1 MRIAETLGLD
11 ALALITEKQR
21 QQQSA
26 WRDAPADGYP
36 VMVNGQPF
44 VVLPD
49 VFPPRSDTELLL
61 GSLVVPTDG
70 AVLDVGTG
78 SGVLATF
85 ACQMG
90 ASRCIALDISP
101 AAVRNAEINAR
112 TLGVAD
118 RMQVRLSDGLGALT
132 DDEVFDL
139 VIANLPGR
147 AVQAQDHVEGTQWD
161 GGFRTH
167 RRFFGG
173 VGRHLA
179 PGGRIVM
186 TKANYPEINDLLAMA
201 EEHDFSASVLSKRP
215 STPDDPRTYY
225 ALSFSRNAV
234 LG

>member
-1 MRIAETLGLD
+1 MRIAVTLGPD
-11 ALALITEKQR
+11 ALALITEKQ
-21 QQQSA
+21 QEQQSV
-26 WRDAPADGYP
+26 WRDAPADGYQ

-61 GSLVVPTDG
+61 GSLDVPTDG

-78 SGVLATF
+78 SGVLATI

-90 ASRCIALDISP
+90 ALRCVALDISA

-112 TLGVAD
+112 TMGIAD
-118 RMQVRLSDGLGALT
+118 RMQVRLSDGLAALA
-132 DDEVFDL
+132 DDEMFDL

-147 AVQAQDHVEGTQWD
+147 AMQARDHVEGAQWD

-167 RRFFGG
+167 RQFFAG

-186 TKANYPEINDLLAMA
+186 TKANYPEINVLLALA
-201 EEHDFSASVLSKRP
+201 EENDFSASVMSRRSP
-215 STPDDPRTYY
+215 THDDPRTYY
-225 ALSFSRNAV
+225 ALSFLRNAV